1 MLDMLRG
8 GSMKKL
14 IALLMI
20 WLLPTAAATAQEVR
34 PVPAEIS
41 TLADQVVDLVL
52 RSIPRRVQ
60 RPVVIAVAGLQAE
73 GRETQLGELFAM
85 TTTSRLVNEQDSRI
99 TVLAGQHLEVIR
111 RSGLLPAGYPD
122 IETGLP
128 PDYVVNGRVYLAAD
142 TLYVA
147 VQVIHLPEAVVAGG
161 IELAFPASDAMR
173 DLLRSS
179 VAQEE
184 GWDPYEP
191 DSQDQPGRL
200 YPGESVSGH
209 TIMPEGD
216 EDWFLVEVED
226 LEGGGFMSVYTR
238 GTTDTYMEVYG
249 PDDPYMLL
257 VENDDSEDNNPRV
270 AFSVENGQKYW
281 VKVRGYDGST
291 TGSYLIVAEIETYGE
306 DPAEPN
312 NSMEEASPLA
322 VDEEWS
328 SSLIIPVGDVDWY
341 AIEIPAS
348 AGENLLLTV
357 ETGGEI
363 DTYMDLYDEN
373 EALLMS
379 DDDGGDETNARIS
392 MLIDRPGR
400 YYARVVHFDDSGAG
414 PYRIRAGIGRVP
426 LDEYEPN
433 NSVESATPIAVD
445 EEVQSHIFVHAED
458 VDWLTF
464 SLSSGG
470 TVVIETGGDT
480 DTVMAL
486 FDRAENLI
494 AEDDDGGRDANARIQ
509 RYLPA
514 GTYYVRIGQ
523 FQDNP
528 RPGSVYTVSVT
539 SGPVRPACYCLF
551 HTLSLVDDLSS
562 DDRVIHL

>member
-1 MLDMLRG
+1 MLVVVRG
-8 GSMKKL
+8 ESMKKL
-14 IALLMI
+14 ITLLMI
-20 WLLPTAAATAQEVR
+20 CLLPAAAATAQEVR

-85 TTTSRLVNEQDSRI
+85 ITTSRLVNKQDSRI

-111 RSGLLPAGYPD
+111 RSSLLPMGYPD

-128 PDYVVNGRVYLAAD
+128 PDYVVNGKAYLAAG
-142 TLYVA
+142 TLYIA
-147 VQVIHLPEAVVAGG
+147 VQIIHLPEAIVAGG

-179 VAQEE
+179 VAQDE

-200 YPGESVSGH
+200 YPGEPVSGH

-216 EDWFLVEVED
+216 EDWFLVEVEG
-226 LEGGGFMSVYTR
+226 LEGGGFMSIYTR

-249 PDDPYMLL
+249 PDDPYVLL

-270 AFSVENGQKYW
+270 GFSVATGQKYW
-281 VKVRGYDGST
+281 VKVRGYDEST
-291 TGSYLIVAEIETYGE
+291 TGSYLIVAEIEMYGE

-312 NSMEEASPLA
+312 NRMEEASPLV
-322 VDEEWS
+322 VDGEWF
-328 SSLIIPVGDVDWY
+328 SSLILPVGDVDWY
-341 AIEIPAS
+341 AVEVPAA
-348 AGENLLLTV
+348 AGEYLLLTV

-363 DTYMDLYDEN
+363 DTYMDLYN
-373 EALLMS
+373 EHAELLMS
-379 DDDGGDETNARIS
+379 DDDSGDENNARIS
-392 MLIDRPGR
+392 MLIERPGR
-400 YYARVVHFDDSGAG
+400 HYARVMHFEDNGAG
-414 PYRIRAGIGRVP
+414 PYRICARIGRVP

-433 NSVESATPIAVD
+433 NSVESATPVAVD
-445 EEVQSHIFVHAED
+445 EEVQSHTFVHAED

-464 SLSSGG
+464 SLASGG

-480 DTVMAL
+480 DTVMSL
-486 FDRAENLI
+486 FDQAENLI
-494 AEDDDGGRDANARIQ
+494 DEDDDGGRDANARIQ
-509 RYLPA
+509 RYLSA
-514 GTYYVRIGQ
+514 GTYYVRIEQ
-523 FQDNP
+523 YQDSSL
-528 RPGSVYTVSVT
+528 PGAEYSVSVT
-539 SGPVRPACYCLF
+539 SG
-551 HTLSLVDDLSS
+551 
-562 DDRVIHL
+562 